1 MSGPSL
7 KLAIKDDVQP
17 VCYHK
22 PNTLPLHWRE
32 QVKEELNKDEKM
44 GIIEKVPAN
53 EPSIWCHK
61 MVVTTKPGSKKLRR
75 TVDMSGLKKASYRMT
90 HPGLS
95 PFLQAQDIPPNSYK
109 TVTDAWQGFHMI
121 PLDPESIKYTTFI
134 TEFGRYRYK
143 RMPQGDQVSM
153 DAYNFRFDKI
163 TSKVNNK
170 KQ

>member
-1 MSGPSL
+1 
-7 KLAIKDDVQP
+7 
-17 VCYHK
+17 
-22 PNTLPLHWRE
+22 
-32 QVKEELNKDEKM
+32 M